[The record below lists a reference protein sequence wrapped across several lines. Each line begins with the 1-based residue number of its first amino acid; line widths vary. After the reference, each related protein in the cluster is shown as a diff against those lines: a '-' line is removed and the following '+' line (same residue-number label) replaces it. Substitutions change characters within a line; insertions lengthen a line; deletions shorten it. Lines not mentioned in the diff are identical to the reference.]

1 MATIRNARDVLLQA
15 AVSRLDTVPG
25 PTNVTVDFAQVNGAT
40 KPSNNADVT
49 TNILTNS
56 GTSIVM
62 NNANLFKSG
71 SGAGGVF
78 IGSGGLFG
86 KDAGGTETFAIDA
99 GTGAVRFRGDISGGS
114 NIAITGLASFG
125 GAYSSGGYVS
135 AVVANSSYAATT
147 GVLAYGNGDA
157 AVRGDGRT
165 NSDGVIGSTDG
176 SGKAGIY
183 ARGGHPSGYGGIIIN
198 DGGGTGLLVDTG
210 SYSGSAYAIDCY
222 GRFNL
227 SNHSFSWNGYSFA
240 APTGSST
247 TCFHNDGVW
256 RDPVTTA
263 RVNAAFGATE
273 SEVCQIVVTDSG
285 TATVAGSGINLNCTV
300 AGVQTVGSGNT
311 VVIRSISDERLKQ
324 DIQDETLGLDFIL
337 GLRSR
342 TYRMRRNPALRYH
355 GFIYQEV
362 AKQLRL
368 EGDSLAQHR
377 AGGYGGVDY
386 MSLLA
391 PLVLAVQQLAA
402 RIEQLEKR
410 QA

>member
-49 TNILTNS
+49 TSILTNS

-86 KDAGGTETFAIDA
+86 KDGGGAETFAIDA

-114 NIAITGLASFG
+114 NLNITGSARFRGTYTGSLGQAAVYANESG
-125 GAYSSGGYVS
+125 GALGGVIGVTQTNNVGVAGWSTGTGGSAGIGVSGTADGASGVGVS
-135 AVVANSSYAATT
+135 AYANSGT
-147 GVLAYGNGDA
+147 GVLAESGGA
-157 AVRGDGRT
+157 SGI
-165 NSDGVIGSTDG
+165 GVLAKNVAGGYALYAQGPSLLTSTL
-176 SGKAGIY
+176 
-183 ARGGHPSGYGGIIIN
+183 
-198 DGGGTGLLVDTG
+198 T
-210 SYSGSAYAIDCY
+210 
-222 GRFNL
+222 
-227 SNHSFSWNGYSFA
+227 WNGYTYS
-240 APTGSST
+240 APAGSST
-247 TCFHNDGVW
+247 TCLHNDGVW

-311 VVIRSISDERLKQ
+311 VVIQSISDERLKQ